1 MYAGVDKAAT
11 PAERPSSTAALR
23 RDLDRARPLYLLA
36 QRDSDANKDIH
47 TSRSHAWDQITE
59 MRLATSSSLI
69 KQFLP
74 TYLPRVF
81 HLAMPFLVGGP
92 DFPGHARPRRCVDAD
107 SPRLHLGKWVGMV
120 ASSCLAQFRWD
131 WEFVP
136 GAWSLHFASEVNTS
150 MCLSLRRAMQRGG
163 ADEVTDANL
172 REHAA
177 NIYKKLWDGEYLDN
191 AGRRVRVKGDVSK
204 I

>member
-11 PAERPSSTAALR
+11 PAERPSSTAELR

-59 MRLATSSSLI
+59 MSLATSSSLI

-92 DFPGHARPRRCVDAD
+92 DFPGHARPRRCADAD
-107 SPRLHLGKWVGMV
+107 SPRLNLGKWVGMV
-120 ASSCLAQFRWD
+120 ASSCLAQFWWD

-172 REHAA
+172 REHTA
-177 NIYKKLWDGEYLDN
+177 NIYKKLWDGDYLDN
-191 AGRRVRVKGDVSK
+191 AGR
-204 I
+204 